1 MSTGIDRSGNNHGS
15 RPTVGRNEFSGR
27 FIDLHVTVEKQFHG
41 MRLDLFLT
49 KRFRLSRSRAGKI
62 IATNLTVNDSKPSKS
77 GVRVACGDKI
87 HIRRPAPKEPPVPT
101 NYLVLQEDSEYI
113 AVGKPA
119 GLPVHPT
126 GNFLKNTLTSLL
138 KNRYGSNPA
147 PVPAH
152 RLDRET
158 SGVILMCR
166 TKRAEREL
174 KKGFSEG
181 KIKKDYLAL
190 VHGRVDKPGKI
201 DFPLGPDANSIIRIK
216 QGVTPEGR
224 PSLTH
229 YRPVKTSDSFS
240 LLEIRP
246 ETGRQHQI
254 RAHMEAIGHPVVGD
268 KIYGVSPDI
277 FLTYIENGMTPDMME
292 KLLLPFHALHA
303 YSITFQHP
311 VTGEITRI
319 DAPPPPYFTDF
330 PFSLEM

>member
-15 RPTVGRNEFSGR
+15 RPTVGRNELSGR
-27 FIDLHVTVEKQFHG
+27 FIDLHVTVEKRFHG

-49 KRFRLSRSRAGKI
+49 KRFRLSRSRAVKV
-62 IATNLTVNDSKPSKS
+62 IASNLTINNLKPSKA

-87 HIRRPAPKEPPVPT
+87 HIRRPAPKDPPVPT
-101 NYLVLQEDSEYI
+101 DYVVLQEDSEYT

-126 GNFLKNTLTSLL
+126 GNFLENTLTSLL
-138 KNRYGSNPA
+138 KKRYGSDSA

-174 KKGFSEG
+174 KKCFSEN
-181 KIKKDYLAL
+181 KVQKTYMAL
-190 VHGRVDKPGKI
+190 VHGRVAEPGKV
-201 DFPLGPDANSIIRIK
+201 DFPLGPDTNSIIRIK
-216 QGVTPEGR
+216 QGVNPEGR

-229 YRPVKTSDSFS
+229 YHPVKTTDSFS

-254 RAHMEAIGHPVVGD
+254 RAHMEAIGHPIVGD
-268 KIYGVSPDI
+268 KIYGKEPQI
-277 FLTYIENGMTPDMME
+277 FLNYIEHGMTPEIME

-303 YSITFQHP
+303 FSIIFPHP
-311 VTGEITRI
+311 ITGETTRV
-319 DAPPPPYFTDF
+319 DAPPPPYFTNF